1 MFKGNNGTVWFNG
14 KILATLTKFEA
25 KITMDY
31 EEMNFC
37 GEYNTHHEYTGWK
50 GEGTMSIAKVDSDV
64 LKLLKKAIKKGEMP
78 EIPIISKVS
87 DSDTGKT
94 ERISYSGVRI
104 TELMLAAF
112 EAKKPVEEE
121 IPFTFDNYKVLEAA

>member
-37 GEYNTHHEYTGWK
+37 GQYNSHQEYIGWK

-64 LKLLKKAIKKGEMP
+64 LLLLKDAVKTGNMP
-78 EIPIISKVS
+78 DIPIVSKVT
-87 DSDTGKT
+87 DTDTGKT
-94 ERISYSGVRI
+94 ERISVSEVKV

-112 EAKKPVEEE
+112 EAKKPVEQE
-121 IPFTFDNYKVLEAA
+121 IPFTFGDYEVLEAA